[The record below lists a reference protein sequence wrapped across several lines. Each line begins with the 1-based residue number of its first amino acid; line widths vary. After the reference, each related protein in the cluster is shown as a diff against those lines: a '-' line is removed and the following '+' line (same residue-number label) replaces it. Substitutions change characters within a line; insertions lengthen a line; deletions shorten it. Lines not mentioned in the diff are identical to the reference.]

1 MIARHCSKSP
11 CFGRHL
17 KHNTNATEWGL
28 VRGSFLLNRHAGYV
42 RTLTASAAIAIAVAL
57 AGCQTNEL
65 AQIPG
70 RAMQP
75 LPRETVALIEKK
87 NMTLEA
93 PVLVRIYK
101 EESELEVWKQDNSGR
116 FARLKTYPICRW
128 SGALGPKKKQGDRQ
142 APEGFYTITPGQ
154 MNPKSNYYLAFNLG
168 FPNAYDR
175 AHGYSGAFL
184 MVHGDCSSS
193 GCYSMTDEQMAE
205 IYALAREAF
214 LGGQKSFQ
222 VQALPFRM
230 TALNMAR
237 HRNNPSMAFWR
248 MLKEGTDQFE
258 VTRQEPRVD
267 VCGSHYAF
275 GRTEGAGGCAGR
287 VPYAIEAAVRAK
299 QDEDNRTFA
308 ALVNRGMPTVAVNTG
323 SDGGMHPIFVA
334 QLQPHTLIDTTGRP
348 AAYTKPG
355 SGLPKLVRLPRAL
368 DPDTTSSI
376 GGYPRLTQIASADPS
391 SPVGVAQSTQGGSSS
406 GNFFSRLFHSS
417 RQPSEPAKREKEA
430 AKKESSRTAAAKRRP
445 HPRSRPQTSV
455 AKADTKAAPAR
466 RSANAE
472 APAKTELPG
481 TATAYAST
489 TRSAATTPQT
499 MSGARPVLSSSNFD
513 NRWGGLR

>member
-1 MIARHCSKSP
+1 M
-11 CFGRHL
+11 
-17 KHNTNATEWGL
+17 
-28 VRGSFLLNRHAGYV
+28 NRHAGYV

-87 NMTLEA
+87 NMAVEA
-93 PVLVRIYK
+93 PILVRIYK
-101 EESELEVWKQDNSGR
+101 EESELEVWKQDSSGR
-116 FARLKTYPICRW
+116 YAHLKTYPICRW
-128 SGALGPKKKQGDRQ
+128 SGALGPKKRQGDRQ

-175 AHGYSGAFL
+175 SHGYSGAFL

-193 GCYSMTDEQMAE
+193 GCYSMSDEQMAE
-205 IYALAREAF
+205 IYALGREAF

-230 TALNMAR
+230 TAANLAR
-237 HRNNPSMAFWR
+237 HRDDPSMAFWR

-267 VCGSHYAF
+267 VCGSRYAF
-275 GRTEGAGGCAGR
+275 GRTEGAGGCGGR
-287 VPYAIEAAVRAK
+287 VPPSIEAAVNAK

-308 ALVNRGMPTVAVNTG
+308 SLVARGTPTISVNTG
-323 SDGGMHPIFVA
+323 SDGGMHPVFVS
-334 QLQPHTLIDTTGRP
+334 QLEPQTLIDTTGRP

-368 DPDTTSSI
+368 DSDTTSSI
-376 GGYPRLTQIASADPS
+376 GGRSLLTQVASADPS
-391 SPVGVAQSTQGGSSS
+391 SPVGVSQSSQDSPSS
-406 GNFFSRLFHSS
+406 GNFFSRLFRPTS
-417 RQPSEPAKREKEA
+417 QPGEPAKQEKEKEA
-430 AKKESSRTAAAKRRP
+430 AKKESLTAAAKPQHRRP
-445 HPRSRPQTSV
+445 RPETTV
-455 AKADTKAAPAR
+455 AKTEAKAAPAR
-466 RSANAE
+466 RSADAE
-472 APAKTELPG
+472 APKTAQAG
-481 TATAYAST
+481 
-489 TRSAATTPQT
+489 AAPAAAPQT
-499 MSGARPVLSSSNFD
+499 MTGAQPVLSSGFD
-513 NRWGGLR
+513 NRWSGLR